1 MVIRK
6 KWIAAAC
13 CLLIS
18 AASVYGLWRELS
30 PFLAKPIEQAVAPD
44 TYGDEAFRLGLSS
57 YSRTLVMKDCFRI
70 ILAYSDI
77 DMVDEAARGIVST
90 CADRAGEIVAASPS
104 NAFAWLTRAAASA
117 RLLRME
123 DFDLALRNSQ
133 LTGPNEQWIARYRVN
148 LAETYFAQL
157 SPAARKAEE
166 ADLRLLASSERGV
179 KLIAQRY
186 ITDPDFRARISA
198 VVETMPGERQAAFL
212 RSVKKA
218 MAKG

>member
-1 MVIRK
+1 
-6 KWIAAAC
+6 
-13 CLLIS
+13 
-18 AASVYGLWRELS
+18 
-30 PFLAKPIEQAVAPD
+30 
-44 TYGDEAFRLGLSS
+44 
-57 YSRTLVMKDCFRI
+57 
-70 ILAYSDI
+70 
-77 DMVDEAARGIVST
+77 
-90 CADRAGEIVAASPS
+90 
-104 NAFAWLTRAAASA
+104 
-117 RLLRME
+117 ME

-186 ITDPDFRARISA
+186 IADPDFRARITA

-212 RSVKKA
+212 RSVKRA